1 MIIIKGIFIFL
12 RLLINEKNLEDIIIK
27 YFTGTISDEELSNLK
42 VWVEVPE
49 NRRLFIDFVKT
60 NQNLDLA
67 YCSIDTEL
75 TYKKISKSVIKN
87 DKPIINYRKRVYKY
101 AALILFFIATSLGI
115 YHGLNS
121 NVSFDV
127 NQITLKLDDGTL
139 KRVDERTEIEIR
151 NSKEEIIAKQKG
163 DLLSYAMYTNEESIN
178 SYNELIVPNGKQFK
192 VQLSDGSLIFV
203 NSGSKL
209 RFPVSLNRKKT
220 RDVFLEGEAFFEVK
234 KNMAAPFIVHTKDM
248 NVQVLGTKFNV
259 SSYQN
264 DKNTSVV
271 LKEGSVGITKS
282 SEVFDKKSGIVI
294 TSGEQVILK
303 DETFSV
309 NKVSIE
315 KYVAWKDGYLFF
327 ENDKFEDIIKKLERY
342 YNIVI
347 ENNFVELNDIRFTGS
362 FTKEPINEVLDV
374 FKDLTPFKYQVS
386 DGGKV
391 VIKSI
396 IK

>member
-1 MIIIKGIFIFL
+1 VIIIKGIFIFL

-101 AALILFFIATSLGI
+101 ATLILFFIATSLGI

-163 DLLSYAMYTNEESIN
+163 NLLSYAMYTNEESIN

-282 SEVFDKKSGIVI
+282 SEIFDKKRGIVI

>member
-1 MIIIKGIFIFL
+1 VIIIKGIFIFL

>member
-101 AALILFFIATSLGI
+101 ATLILFFIATSLGI

-163 DLLSYAMYTNEESIN
+163 NLLSYAMYTNEESIN

-282 SEVFDKKSGIVI
+282 SEIFDKKRGIVI